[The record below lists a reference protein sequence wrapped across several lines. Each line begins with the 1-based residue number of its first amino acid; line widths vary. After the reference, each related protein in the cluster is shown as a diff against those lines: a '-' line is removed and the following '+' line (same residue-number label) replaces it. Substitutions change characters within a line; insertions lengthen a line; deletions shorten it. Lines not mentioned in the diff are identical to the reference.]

1 MKTRNIRKGF
11 TLIELIVVIA
21 ILAGLISILATT
33 AANFIVPSGT
43 DAAQTLKQA
52 AEFCYRKSILTNT
65 TMVLELD
72 IENDTYT
79 VKKLLRDESGLKE
92 VLVFK
97 PQKLP
102 YNSEI
107 IDITDIRGFRYTKG
121 VVKVPFTYLGIAADY
136 SVHLGNDPSI
146 YRTLIIYRYG
156 GKVSVLE
163 GEQFHTSSNLGN
175 DKNWKEQ
182 QDENE
187 QQQL

>member
-1 MKTRNIRKGF
+1 MKLRSIRKGF

-21 ILAGLISILATT
+21 ILAGLISILAST
-33 AANFIVPSGT
+33 AANFIVPSSS

-72 IENDTYT
+72 IDKDTYT
-79 VKKLLRDESGLKE
+79 VKKLRRDEAGIKE
-92 VLVFK
+92 ELVFK

-107 IDITDIRGFRYTKG
+107 IDITDIRGFRYSKG
-121 VVKVPFTYLGIAADY
+121 IVKVPYTYLGIAADY

-146 YRTLIIYRYG
+146 YRTLTIYRYG
-156 GKVSVLE
+156 GKVTILE
-163 GEQFHTSSNLGN
+163 GEQFHTSSKLAD
-175 DKNWKEQ
+175 DKNRKER
-182 QDENE
+182 DENE
-187 QQQL
+187 QQQP

>member
-1 MKTRNIRKGF
+1 MKVNNIRKGF
-11 TLIELIVVIA
+11 TLIEFIIVTA
-21 ILAGLISILATT
+21 ILAGLITILGNT
-33 AANFIVPSGT
+33 AKDFLVPSSS

-72 IENDTYT
+72 IDNDTYT
-79 VKKLLRDESGLKE
+79 VKKILRDEGGLKE
-92 VLVFK
+92 EPVFK
-97 PQKLP
+97 PKKLP

-121 VVKVPFTYLGIAADY
+121 IVKIPYTYLGISADY

-146 YRTLIIYRYG
+146 YQTVVVYRYG
-156 GKVSVLE
+156 GKAAVLE
-163 GEQFHTSSNLGN
+163 GEQFHTSSNLAT
-175 DKNWKEQ
+175 DKKWKE

-187 QQQL
+187 QQQP